1 MPSSGLSIN
10 EADIVR
16 LILEFL
22 QNRELNIS
30 MLSVE
35 RETGIVNGIFSDDM
49 LFLRQLILDGQWDD
63 VIEFIQPLGSIDGF
77 DLQKV
82 QYIVMKHKYLELLC
96 IKSEPSAF
104 QNYELTV
111 DEVVKCLNNLE
122 SLCPS
127 KEEYN
132 VLCLL
137 LTVPKLSDHSE
148 YTNWNPSN
156 ARVKCFNDI
165 CPFIEKFLTSEKKK
179 TLAENDRLMQLILK
193 GMLYES
199 CVEFCQTQATS
210 TSNEGNEE
218 LELSFPSVFSN
229 SGFSDAD
236 LSLLSWLQ
244 YIPSET
250 FSCPFEQKPLKVDV
264 DPLVK
269 PSLEAS
275 WSEQIL
281 VTPIKPKMFPHSAVP
296 TSRPRSADFMT
307 RSLNPQFDG
316 LAFGLLKS
324 RPIGMTQSINTPNS
338 LSRSITPGFGLDGA
352 KKNPMLMSIDRL
364 FSQGEVLNTE
374 ASISVSEEPRSPLLK
389 SSNAY
394 TAKKISIEPTGRKTP
409 PKIETPP
416 MSQAKRKSLTGDSQS
431 PRSQSPA
438 RTVST
443 KENISDVS
451 ASTELLHEYQK
462 QKQKLKEKLEK
473 QDMEREKVQRELMEI
488 MRRQDEIVIQSQE
501 RPFQTQDDFDLDTP
515 QQMALGNGPV
525 SAPVT
530 PYSHEGYN
538 ILETPQFT
546 PFITPTHH
554 KTPLPGPPIFD
565 LTNNISDSETDST
578 FIENDKNNLV
588 ANTSKTVKALVN
600 QEVKDNLNKDS
611 SRGNNST
618 LDQNSIV
625 ENSDQQTDMT
635 NKRNKSISYSIPTE
649 KSDLNKI
656 GSSATLPRRSGPKT
670 KGSVQTTG
678 TVCRSKLPGTKKPGL
693 SPGPTCST
701 PKCSPSKSSPGPS
714 TPKSSPSKSKTSPTR
729 PNSLKVPSK
738 LDRTKTGSSPLGS
751 RETKAHRDSPTTVQH
766 RASPKPSPE
775 QVTSSPRRQPKQ
787 IENKS
792 NKPRFVPVASL
803 EDAQA
808 IRTVTFHPAGNLFA
822 VGSNSKILRICEF
835 PDVSNLSENCIVE
848 DAKVVHRKNKHHKGS
863 IYCSAWSPLGDMI
876 ASGSNDKTIKMFK
889 FDVDNCTDGPEME
902 LTCHDGTIRDLVFMQ
917 DTINRSSLLVSGGAG
932 DCKIYVTD
940 CETGMPVRAMMGH
953 SGHVYSLHTTGGCM
967 FVSGSQDKTARFW
980 DLRAST
986 AITVVPSATGSA
998 FASVCIDPSGRLL
1011 SSGHEDGSIML
1022 YDIRGSR
1029 GIQNFKPHKGECR
1042 SARFS
1047 MNAYYLLSTSYDQKV
1062 VLTDLHGDLLKPLPS
1077 VVVAE
1082 HQDKALQCRWHP
1094 SQLAFVTTGADKT
1107 AVCWGLP
1114 VV

>member
-1 MPSSGLSIN
+1 MSSSGLSIN

-16 LILEFL
+16 LVLEFL

-111 DEVVKCLNNLE
+111 DEVVKCLNSLE

-148 YTNWNPSN
+148 YVNWNPSN

-210 TSNEGNEE
+210 TNNEGNEE

-316 LAFGLLKS
+316 LAFGLLK
-324 RPIGMTQSINTPNS
+324 RGPISMTQSINTPSS

-352 KKNPMLMSIDRL
+352 NKNPMLMSIDRM
-364 FSQGEVLNTE
+364 FSQGEVLDTE
-374 ASISVSEEPRSPLLK
+374 ASISVSEEPKSPLLK
-389 SSNAY
+389 TANAY
-394 TAKKISIEPTGRKTP
+394 SAKKISIEPTGRKTP
-409 PKIETPP
+409 PKIATPP
-416 MSQAKRKSLTGDSQS
+416 MSQARRKSLTGDSQS

-443 KENISDVS
+443 KESISEVS

-462 QKQKLKEKLEK
+462 QKQKLKERLEK
-473 QDMEREKVQRELMEI
+473 QDVEREKVQRELMEI

-501 RPFQTQDDFDLDTP
+501 RPFQSQDDFDLDTP
-515 QQMALGNGPV
+515 QRMAAMANGPV

-538 ILETPQFT
+538 ILDTPQFT
-546 PFITPTHH
+546 PFITPTNH
-554 KTPLPGPPIFD
+554 KTPLQGPPIFD
-565 LTNNISDSETDST
+565 LTNNISDSETDGT
-578 FIENDKNNLV
+578 FIENDKNNSV
-588 ANTSKTVKALVN
+588 TNTSKTVKALVN
-600 QEVKDNLNKDS
+600 QEVKDNLNKDC

-625 ENSDQQTDMT
+625 ENSDRQSDA

-656 GSSATLPRRSGPKT
+656 
-670 KGSVQTTG
+670 
-678 TVCRSKLPGTKKPGL
+678 
-693 SPGPTCST
+693 
-701 PKCSPSKSSPGPS
+701 
-714 TPKSSPSKSKTSPTR
+714 
-729 PNSLKVPSK
+729 
-738 LDRTKTGSSPLGS
+738 
-751 RETKAHRDSPTTVQH
+751 ETKPHRDSPTTVQH

-787 IENKS
+787 IENKI

-848 DAKVVHRKNKHHKGS
+848 DAKVVHSKNKHHKGS
-863 IYCSAWSPLGDMI
+863 IYCSAWSPMGDII

-889 FDVDNCTDGPEME
+889 FDVDKGTDGPEME

-1011 SSGHEDGSIML
+1011 ASGHEDGSIML

>member
-1 MPSSGLSIN
+1 MSSSGLSIN

-16 LILEFL
+16 LVLEFL

-111 DEVVKCLNNLE
+111 DEVVKCLNSLE

-148 YTNWNPSN
+148 YVNWNPSN

-210 TSNEGNEE
+210 TNNEGNEE

-316 LAFGLLKS
+316 LAFGLLK
-324 RPIGMTQSINTPNS
+324 RGPISMTQSINTPSS

-352 KKNPMLMSIDRL
+352 NKNPMLMSIDRM
-364 FSQGEVLNTE
+364 FSQGEVLDTE
-374 ASISVSEEPRSPLLK
+374 ASISVSEEPKSPLLK
-389 SSNAY
+389 TANAY
-394 TAKKISIEPTGRKTP
+394 SAKKISIEPTGRKTP
-409 PKIETPP
+409 PKIATPP
-416 MSQAKRKSLTGDSQS
+416 MSQARRKSLTGDSQS

-443 KENISDVS
+443 KESISEVS

-462 QKQKLKEKLEK
+462 QKQKLKERLEK
-473 QDMEREKVQRELMEI
+473 QDVEREKVQRELMEI

-501 RPFQTQDDFDLDTP
+501 RPFQSQ
-515 QQMALGNGPV
+515 
-525 SAPVT
+525 
-530 PYSHEGYN
+530 
-538 ILETPQFT
+538 
-546 PFITPTHH
+546 
-554 KTPLPGPPIFD
+554 
-565 LTNNISDSETDST
+565 
-578 FIENDKNNLV
+578 
-588 ANTSKTVKALVN
+588 
-600 QEVKDNLNKDS
+600 
-611 SRGNNST
+611 
-618 LDQNSIV
+618 
-625 ENSDQQTDMT
+625 
-635 NKRNKSISYSIPTE
+635 
-649 KSDLNKI
+649 
-656 GSSATLPRRSGPKT
+656 
-670 KGSVQTTG
+670 
-678 TVCRSKLPGTKKPGL
+678 
-693 SPGPTCST
+693 
-701 PKCSPSKSSPGPS
+701 
-714 TPKSSPSKSKTSPTR
+714 
-729 PNSLKVPSK
+729 
-738 LDRTKTGSSPLGS
+738 
-751 RETKAHRDSPTTVQH
+751 ETKPHRDSPTTVQH

-787 IENKS
+787 IENKI

-848 DAKVVHRKNKHHKGS
+848 DAKVVHSKNKHHKGS
-863 IYCSAWSPLGDMI
+863 IYCSAWSPMGDII

-889 FDVDNCTDGPEME
+889 FDVDKGTDGPEME

-1011 SSGHEDGSIML
+1011 ASGHEDGSIML

>member
-1 MPSSGLSIN
+1 MSSSGLSIN

-16 LILEFL
+16 LVLEFL

-111 DEVVKCLNNLE
+111 DEVVKCLNSLE

-148 YTNWNPSN
+148 YVNWNPSN
-156 ARVKCFNDI
+156 ARVKCFNDV

-264 DPLVK
+264 EPLVK

-316 LAFGLLKS
+316 LAFGLLK
-324 RPIGMTQSINTPNS
+324 RGPISMTQSINTPSS

-352 KKNPMLMSIDRL
+352 NKNPMLMSIDRM
-364 FSQGEVLNTE
+364 FSQGEVLDTE
-374 ASISVSEEPRSPLLK
+374 ASISVSEEPKSPLLK
-389 SSNAY
+389 TANAY
-394 TAKKISIEPTGRKTP
+394 SAKKISIEPTGRKTP
-409 PKIETPP
+409 PKIATPP
-416 MSQAKRKSLTGDSQS
+416 MSQARRKSLTGDSQS

-443 KENISDVS
+443 KESISEVS

-462 QKQKLKEKLEK
+462 QKQKLKERLEK
-473 QDMEREKVQRELMEI
+473 QDVEREKVQRELMEI

-501 RPFQTQDDFDLDTP
+501 RPFQSQDDFDLDTP
-515 QQMALGNGPV
+515 QRMAALANGPV

-538 ILETPQFT
+538 ILDTPQFT
-546 PFITPTHH
+546 PFITPSNH
-554 KTPLPGPPIFD
+554 KTPLQGPPIFD
-565 LTNNISDSETDST
+565 LTNNISDSETDGT
-578 FIENDKNNLV
+578 FIENDKNNSV

-600 QEVKDNLNKDS
+600 QEVKDNLNKDC

-625 ENSDQQTDMT
+625 ENSDRQSDA

-656 GSSATLPRRSGPKT
+656 
-670 KGSVQTTG
+670 
-678 TVCRSKLPGTKKPGL
+678 
-693 SPGPTCST
+693 
-701 PKCSPSKSSPGPS
+701 
-714 TPKSSPSKSKTSPTR
+714 
-729 PNSLKVPSK
+729 
-738 LDRTKTGSSPLGS
+738 
-751 RETKAHRDSPTTVQH
+751 ETKPHRDSPTTVQH

-848 DAKVVHRKNKHHKGS
+848 DAKVVHSKNKHHKGS
-863 IYCSAWSPLGDMI
+863 IYCSAWSPMGDII

-889 FDVDNCTDGPEME
+889 FDVDKGTDGPEME

-1011 SSGHEDGSIML
+1011 ASGHEDGSIML

>member
-1 MPSSGLSIN
+1 MSSSGLSIN

-16 LILEFL
+16 LVLEFL

-111 DEVVKCLNNLE
+111 DEVVKCLNSLE

-148 YTNWNPSN
+148 YVNWNPSN

-210 TSNEGNEE
+210 TNNEGNEE

-316 LAFGLLKS
+316 LAFGLLK
-324 RPIGMTQSINTPNS
+324 RGPISMTQSINTPSS

-352 KKNPMLMSIDRL
+352 NKNPMLMSIDRM
-364 FSQGEVLNTE
+364 FSQGEVLDTE
-374 ASISVSEEPRSPLLK
+374 ASISVSEEPKSPLLK
-389 SSNAY
+389 TANAY
-394 TAKKISIEPTGRKTP
+394 SAKKISIEPTGRKTP
-409 PKIETPP
+409 PKIATPP
-416 MSQAKRKSLTGDSQS
+416 MSQARRKSLTGDSQS

-443 KENISDVS
+443 KESISEVS

-462 QKQKLKEKLEK
+462 QKQKLKERLEK
-473 QDMEREKVQRELMEI
+473 QDVEREKVQRELMEI

-501 RPFQTQDDFDLDTP
+501 RPFQSQDDFDLDTP
-515 QQMALGNGPV
+515 QRMAAMANGPV

-538 ILETPQFT
+538 ILDTPQFT
-546 PFITPTHH
+546 PFITPTNH
-554 KTPLPGPPIFD
+554 KTPLQGPPIFD
-565 LTNNISDSETDST
+565 LTNNISDSETDGT
-578 FIENDKNNLV
+578 FIENDKNNSV
-588 ANTSKTVKALVN
+588 TNTSKTVKALVN
-600 QEVKDNLNKDS
+600 QEVKDNLNKDC

-618 LDQNSIV
+618 LDQNNIV
-625 ENSDQQTDMT
+625 ENSDRQSDA

-656 GSSATLPRRSGPKT
+656 
-670 KGSVQTTG
+670 
-678 TVCRSKLPGTKKPGL
+678 
-693 SPGPTCST
+693 
-701 PKCSPSKSSPGPS
+701 
-714 TPKSSPSKSKTSPTR
+714 
-729 PNSLKVPSK
+729 
-738 LDRTKTGSSPLGS
+738 
-751 RETKAHRDSPTTVQH
+751 ETKPHRDSPTTVQH

-848 DAKVVHRKNKHHKGS
+848 DAKVVHSKNKHHKGS
-863 IYCSAWSPLGDMI
+863 IYCSAWSPMGDII

-889 FDVDNCTDGPEME
+889 FDVDKGTDGPEME

-1011 SSGHEDGSIML
+1011 ASGHEDGSIML

>member
-1 MPSSGLSIN
+1 MSSSGLSIN

-16 LILEFL
+16 LVLEFL

-111 DEVVKCLNNLE
+111 DEVVKCLNSLE

-148 YTNWNPSN
+148 YVNWNPSN

-316 LAFGLLKS
+316 LAFGLLK
-324 RPIGMTQSINTPNS
+324 RGPISMTQSINTPSS

-352 KKNPMLMSIDRL
+352 NKNPMLMSIDRM
-364 FSQGEVLNTE
+364 FSQGEVLDTE
-374 ASISVSEEPRSPLLK
+374 ASISVSEEPKSPLLK
-389 SSNAY
+389 TANAY
-394 TAKKISIEPTGRKTP
+394 SAKKISIEPTGRKTP
-409 PKIETPP
+409 PKIATPP
-416 MSQAKRKSLTGDSQS
+416 MSQAKRKSLTGDLQS

-438 RTVST
+438 RSVST
-443 KENISDVS
+443 KENISEVS

-462 QKQKLKEKLEK
+462 QKQKLKERLEK
-473 QDMEREKVQRELMEI
+473 QDVEREKVQRELMEI

-501 RPFQTQDDFDLDTP
+501 RPFQSQGKECNMNYMYYTILCICTYTMYILPFDL
-515 QQMALGNGPV
+515 
-525 SAPVT
+525 
-530 PYSHEGYN
+530 Y
-538 ILETPQFT
+538 
-546 PFITPTHH
+546 
-554 KTPLPGPPIFD
+554 
-565 LTNNISDSETDST
+565 IS
-578 FIENDKNNLV
+578 
-588 ANTSKTVKALVN
+588 
-600 QEVKDNLNKDS
+600 
-611 SRGNNST
+611 
-618 LDQNSIV
+618 
-625 ENSDQQTDMT
+625 
-635 NKRNKSISYSIPTE
+635 
-649 KSDLNKI
+649 
-656 GSSATLPRRSGPKT
+656 
-670 KGSVQTTG
+670 
-678 TVCRSKLPGTKKPGL
+678 
-693 SPGPTCST
+693 
-701 PKCSPSKSSPGPS
+701 
-714 TPKSSPSKSKTSPTR
+714 
-729 PNSLKVPSK
+729 
-738 LDRTKTGSSPLGS
+738 
-751 RETKAHRDSPTTVQH
+751 
-766 RASPKPSPE
+766 
-775 QVTSSPRRQPKQ
+775 
-787 IENKS
+787 
-792 NKPRFVPVASL
+792 
-803 EDAQA
+803 
-808 IRTVTFHPAGNLFA
+808 
-822 VGSNSKILRICEF
+822 
-835 PDVSNLSENCIVE
+835 
-848 DAKVVHRKNKHHKGS
+848 
-863 IYCSAWSPLGDMI
+863 
-876 ASGSNDKTIKMFK
+876 
-889 FDVDNCTDGPEME
+889 
-902 LTCHDGTIRDLVFMQ
+902 
-917 DTINRSSLLVSGGAG
+917 
-932 DCKIYVTD
+932 
-940 CETGMPVRAMMGH
+940 
-953 SGHVYSLHTTGGCM
+953 
-967 FVSGSQDKTARFW
+967 
-980 DLRAST
+980 
-986 AITVVPSATGSA
+986 
-998 FASVCIDPSGRLL
+998 
-1011 SSGHEDGSIML
+1011 
-1022 YDIRGSR
+1022 
-1029 GIQNFKPHKGECR
+1029 
-1042 SARFS
+1042 
-1047 MNAYYLLSTSYDQKV
+1047 
-1062 VLTDLHGDLLKPLPS
+1062 
-1077 VVVAE
+1077 
-1082 HQDKALQCRWHP
+1082 
-1094 SQLAFVTTGADKT
+1094 
-1107 AVCWGLP
+1107 
-1114 VV
+1114 

>member
-1 MPSSGLSIN
+1 MSSSGLSIN

-16 LILEFL
+16 LVLEFL

-82 QYIVMKHKYLELLC
+82 QYIVIKHKYLELLC

-111 DEVVKCLNNLE
+111 DEVVKCLNSLE

-148 YTNWNPSN
+148 YVNWNPSN
-156 ARVKCFNDI
+156 ARVKCFNDV

-264 DPLVK
+264 EPLVK

-316 LAFGLLKS
+316 LAFGLLK
-324 RPIGMTQSINTPNS
+324 RGPISMTQSINTPSS

-352 KKNPMLMSIDRL
+352 NKNPMLMSIDRM
-364 FSQGEVLNTE
+364 FSQGEVLDTE
-374 ASISVSEEPRSPLLK
+374 ASISVSEEPKSPLLK
-389 SSNAY
+389 TANAY
-394 TAKKISIEPTGRKTP
+394 SAKKISIEPTGRKTP
-409 PKIETPP
+409 PKIATPP
-416 MSQAKRKSLTGDSQS
+416 MSQARRKSLTGDSQS

-443 KENISDVS
+443 KESISEVS

-462 QKQKLKEKLEK
+462 QKQKLKERLEK
-473 QDMEREKVQRELMEI
+473 QDVEREKVQRELMEI

-501 RPFQTQDDFDLDTP
+501 RPFQSQDDFDLDTP
-515 QQMALGNGPV
+515 QRMAALANGPV

-538 ILETPQFT
+538 ILDTPQFT
-546 PFITPTHH
+546 PFITPSNH
-554 KTPLPGPPIFD
+554 KTPLQGPPIFD
-565 LTNNISDSETDST
+565 LTNNISDSETDGT
-578 FIENDKNNLV
+578 FIENDKNNSV

-600 QEVKDNLNKDS
+600 QEVKDNLNKDC

-625 ENSDQQTDMT
+625 ENSDRQSDA

-656 GSSATLPRRSGPKT
+656 
-670 KGSVQTTG
+670 
-678 TVCRSKLPGTKKPGL
+678 
-693 SPGPTCST
+693 
-701 PKCSPSKSSPGPS
+701 
-714 TPKSSPSKSKTSPTR
+714 
-729 PNSLKVPSK
+729 
-738 LDRTKTGSSPLGS
+738 
-751 RETKAHRDSPTTVQH
+751 ETKPHRDSPTTVQH

-848 DAKVVHRKNKHHKGS
+848 DAKVVHSKNKHHKGS
-863 IYCSAWSPLGDMI
+863 IYCSAWSPMGDII

-889 FDVDNCTDGPEME
+889 FDVDKGTDGPEME

-1011 SSGHEDGSIML
+1011 ASGHEDGSIML

>member
-1 MPSSGLSIN
+1 MPSSNLVVN
-10 EADIVR
+10 ETDIVR

-35 RETGIVNGIFSDDM
+35 RETGIINGIYSDDM

-63 VIEFIQPLGSIDGF
+63 VIEFVQPLGSIEGF
-77 DLQKV
+77 NLKKV
-82 QYIVMKHKYLELLC
+82 QYMVMKHKYLELLC
-96 IKSEPSAF
+96 IKSEPCAF
-104 QNYELTV
+104 QNYDLTV
-111 DEVVKCLNNLE
+111 DEVVKCLNSLE

-132 VLCLL
+132 VMCLL

-148 YTNWNPSN
+148 YANWNPSN
-156 ARVKCFNDI
+156 ARVKCFNDV
-165 CPFIEKFLTSEKKK
+165 CPFVEKFLTPEKKS
-179 TLAENDRLMQLILK
+179 TLAENDRLMQLVLK

-210 TSNEGNEE
+210 TSSEGNDEQ
-218 LELSFPSVFSN
+218 ELSFSSIFSN

-244 YIPSET
+244 YIPTET

-264 DPLVK
+264 NPLVK

-316 LAFGLLKS
+316 LAYGLLKN
-324 RPIGMTQSINTPNS
+324 RPVGMTQSINTPS
-338 LSRSITPGFGLDGA
+338 ALSRSITPGFGLDNS

-364 FSQGEVLNTE
+364 FSHGEVLDTE
-374 ASISVSEEPRSPLLK
+374 ASISIMEEPKSPLLK
-389 SSNAY
+389 ASNTNITTQKASNE
-394 TAKKISIEPTGRKTP
+394 AIKTP
-409 PKIETPP
+409 PRVATPP
-416 MSQAKRKSLTGDSQS
+416 MSQAKRKSITGESQT
-431 PRSQSPA
+431 PRSESPA
-438 RTVST
+438 RSVST
-443 KENISDVS
+443 RDQAKEVS
-451 ASTELLHEYQK
+451 SSTELLHEYQK
-462 QKQKLKEKLEK
+462 QKQKLKEKLEQQDK
-473 QDMEREKVQRELMEI
+473 QREQVQKELMEI
-488 MRRQDEIVIQSQE
+488 MKRQDEIVIQSQE
-501 RPFQTQDDFDLDTP
+501 RPIPTPEDFALDTP
-515 QQMALGNGPV
+515 HRMALGNHENGPV

-530 PYSHEGYN
+530 PFSREGYN
-538 ILETPQFT
+538 LMETPEFT
-546 PFITPTHH
+546 PFIAPSNLNVNAN
-554 KTPLPGPPIFD
+554 TPLPGPPILNMAND
-565 LTNNISDSETDST
+565 ISANEMDNTVFETDNRNVSP
-578 FIENDKNNLV
+578 NSRK
-588 ANTSKTVKALVN
+588 AVKSLAN
-600 QEVKDNLNKDS
+600 QEVKSKLINGN
-611 SRGNNST
+611 SRGSNSPPE
-618 LDQNSIV
+618 QNSIT
-625 ENSDQQTDMT
+625 ENLNQEVDVPD
-635 NKRNKSISYSIPTE
+635 KRNKSISYSIPTE
-649 KSDLNKI
+649 KADLNK
-656 GSSATLPRRSGPKT
+656 LD
-670 KGSVQTTG
+670 
-678 TVCRSKLPGTKKPGL
+678 SKQ
-693 SPGPTCST
+693 
-701 PKCSPSKSSPGPS
+701 
-714 TPKSSPSKSKTSPTR
+714 
-729 PNSLKVPSK
+729 
-738 LDRTKTGSSPLGS
+738 
-751 RETKAHRDSPTTVQH
+751 HRDSPTPIQLKGSPRVLHSTEQVT
-766 RASPKPSPE
+766 ASPK
-775 QVTSSPRRQPKQ
+775 RLPKQ
-787 IENKS
+787 VENKT
-792 NKPRFVPVASL
+792 NKPQFIPVASL

-808 IRTVTFHPAGNLFA
+808 IRTVTFHPAGNLFT
-822 VGSNSKILRICEF
+822 VGSNSKVLRICEF
-835 PDVSNLSENCIVE
+835 PDISNLSEDCIVE
-848 DAKVVHRKNKHHKGS
+848 DATCVYKKNKHHKGS
-863 IYCSAWSPLGDMI
+863 IYCSAWSPLGDI
-876 ASGSNDKTIKMFK
+876 VATGSNDKTIKMFK
-889 FDVDNCTDGPEME
+889 FDSENCTDGAEME
-902 LTCHDGTIRDLVFMQ
+902 LTCHDGTIRDMVFMQ

-1011 SSGHEDGSIML
+1011 ASGHEDGSIML

-1094 SQLAFVTTGADKT
+1094 SQLAFVSTSADKT

-1114 VV
+1114 VM

>member
-656 GSSATLPRRSGPKT
+656 
-670 KGSVQTTG
+670 
-678 TVCRSKLPGTKKPGL
+678 
-693 SPGPTCST
+693 
-701 PKCSPSKSSPGPS
+701 
-714 TPKSSPSKSKTSPTR
+714 
-729 PNSLKVPSK
+729 
-738 LDRTKTGSSPLGS
+738 
-751 RETKAHRDSPTTVQH
+751 ETKAHRDSPTTVQH